1 MTTGQH
7 LYSWFADSAERFG
20 DRRALEAGA
29 EHLTY
34 EDLRALGENIAA
46 GLLADLGEV
55 PLRAGLVTGRNVLT
69 YASYLALQRL
79 GSTVVPLSPAAPFER
94 NRLIAETAGLDVVV
108 GPHGSAEVAG
118 VPRHVPAP
126 GGGPVAALP
135 EEPAGGPD
143 DPAYILFT
151 SGSTGV
157 PKGVPVSH
165 RNVSAYLGQVTG
177 AFGTGPDS
185 RLSGTFDLT
194 FDLSVFDMFTAWG
207 SGAALVLPSPR
218 DLLTPVRWAA
228 ARELTHWFSVPSVV
242 SLAHRMRELRPNRL
256 PALRWSL
263 FCGEPLTRQQA
274 AWWARA
280 APASTLANLYGP
292 TELTISCT
300 AYVLPARPE
309 QWPLT
314 SNDTVP
320 IGELHPGLEHLV
332 LDERGWPAETGELV
346 VRGPQR
352 FAGYLDRAE
361 NSGRFVAPDPAD
373 GAVGGAGGAGLTDGH
388 WYRTGDRVTR
398 EDGRLVHLGRLD
410 QQVKVNGYRV
420 ELGEVEAA
428 LRAGPGVTD
437 AVVVALPQP
446 GGDTVLRAACSAFG
460 ADADALLSGLRT
472 RLPPYMVPRSVTV
485 LDRLPAQRQRKA
497 GPLGR
502 RGDRRGRAALP
513 ITPLSIG
520 PAS

>member
-1 MTTGQH
+1 MTSSQH
-7 LYSWFADSAERFG
+7 LYTWFADSAARFG
-20 DRRALEAGA
+20 DRRALETGA

-34 EDLRALGENIAA
+34 TELRALCEGIAA
-46 GLLADLGEV
+46 GLLADLGAV
-55 PLRAGLVTGRNVLT
+55 PRRAGLMTGRGVLA

-79 GSTVVPLSPAAPFER
+79 GSTVVPLSPGAPSER
-94 NRLIAETAGLDVVV
+94 NRRIAETAGLDVVV
-108 GPHGSAEVAG
+108 GPPGPAEVAG
-118 VPRHVPAP
+118 VPWHVPAP
-126 GGGPVAALP
+126 GGGPVTALP
-135 EEPAGGPD
+135 KEPAGGPD
-143 DPAYILFT
+143 DPAYLLFT

-165 RNVSAYLGQVTG
+165 RNVSAYLGHVTG

-207 SGAALVLPSPR
+207 SGAALVVPAAR

-228 ARELTHWFSVPSVV
+228 GRDLTHWFSVPSVV
-242 SLAHRMRELRPNRL
+242 SLAHRMRELRPGRL
-256 PALRWSL
+256 PTLRWSL

-274 AWWARA
+274 EWWARA

-300 AYVLPARPE
+300 AYVLPADPGL
-309 QWPLT
+309 WPLT
-314 SNDTVP
+314 GNDTVP

-332 LDERGWPAETGELV
+332 LDERGRPATTGELV
-346 VRGPQR
+346 VRGAQR

-373 GAVGGAGGAGLTDGH
+373 GAVGGAGGPDLTEGH

-428 LRAGPGVTD
+428 LRARPGVTD
-437 AVVVALPQP
+437 AVVVALSQP
-446 GGDTVLRAACSAFG
+446 GGDTVLRAACSAVA
-460 ADADALLSGLRT
+460 ADADALLAELRT
-472 RLPPYMVPRSVTV
+472 RLPSYMVPRSVTV
-485 LDRLPAQRQRKA
+485 LDRLPLNANGKLDRTAVA
-497 GPLGR
+497 GIVADLRP
-502 RGDRRGRAALP
+502 
-513 ITPLSIG
+513 
-520 PAS
+520 

>member
-1 MTTGQH
+1 MTSSQH
-7 LYSWFADSAERFG
+7 LYSWFADSVARFG

-34 EDLRALGENIAA
+34 EDLRGLCEGIAA
-46 GLLADLGEV
+46 GLLVDLKEV
-55 PLRAGLVTGRNVLT
+55 PRRAGLATGRDVLT

-79 GSTVVPLSPAAPFER
+79 GSTVVPLSPAAPSER
-94 NRLIAETAGLDVVV
+94 NRRIAESAGLDVVV
-108 GPHGSAEVAG
+108 GPPGWAGVAG
-118 VPRHVPAP
+118 VPRYVPAP

-135 EEPAGGPD
+135 KEPVGGPD

-165 RNVSAYLGQVTG
+165 RNVSAYLGHVTG
-177 AFGTGPDS
+177 AFDTGPGS

-207 SGAALVLPSPR
+207 SGAALVVPSGR

-228 ARELTHWFSVPSVV
+228 ERELTHWFSVPSVV
-242 SLAHRMRELRPNRL
+242 SLAHRMRELRPGRL
-256 PALRWSL
+256 PTLRWSL

-274 AWWARA
+274 KWWAGA

-292 TELTISCT
+292 TELTISCA

-332 LDERGWPAETGELV
+332 LDELGRAAATGELV
-346 VRGPQR
+346 VRGAQR

-361 NSGRFVAPDPAD
+361 NTGRFVAPDPAA
-373 GAVGGAGGAGLTDGH
+373 GVVGGAGGPEPTDGAGGPGPTEGH
-388 WYRTGDRVTR
+388 WYRTGDRVTH

-428 LRAGPGVTD
+428 LRARPGVTD
-437 AVVVALPQP
+437 AVVVALSRP
-446 GGDTVLRAACSAFG
+446 GGDTVLRAACSAVG
-460 ADADALLSGLRT
+460 AVPDADALLNDLRT
-472 RLPPYMVPRSVTV
+472 RLPGYMVPRSVTV
-485 LDRLPAQRQRKA
+485 LDRLPLNANGK
-497 GPLGR
+497 L
-502 RGDRRGRAALP
+502 DRTAVAEIVADPR
-513 ITPLSIG
+513 S
-520 PAS
+520 